1 VRFPGRVRTGT
12 IEGQPRRWATAKH
25 LETTDAQSERTSL
38 RTRPVMRSS
47 GPGRHLDL
55 RTVARRLGGL
65 LMIAGGL
72 VLGFVAFQLWGTGIE
87 HANAQRE
94 LRTEFEQSLA
104 DAKLESPSAATVPP
118 ATSMRREPE
127 SPGLVPTSRRPATA
141 DVTTMP
147 SRPPTTTLPAT
158 TVPPTTAP
166 QPTTVPPT
174 TVPPTTAPPPTVPPQ
189 PVFAPGDPVARLE
202 IPRIGVDE
210 IVVSG
215 VGVEDLK
222 KGPGH
227 YPGTPLP
234 GQPGNAAIAGH
245 RTTYGAPFFSIDELV
260 PGDEII
266 ATTYAGRF
274 VYRVTGTVVVPP
286 TEVGVIAG
294 TSDARLALTS
304 CHPLY
309 SASSRIVVTAQL
321 DVEHSTPVTTV
332 PPSTTAPVRPRPTA
346 TTAAPKRVTRTTAS
360 TTTAARRSATTT
372 TTSTTT
378 TSTTTTV
385 PPESGPA
392 SSIPLADAFGG
403 AGGSSAQPSAPTG
416 AAAPSLSTGWFDDLG
431 ALVDLLLWG
440 AVGVLVVLIVRL
452 ASRRVGH
459 RLLFSALGV
468 VPFAV
473 ALFFFYEN
481 INRVLPAGV

>member
-1 VRFPGRVRTGT
+1 MHNP
-12 IEGQPRRWATAKH
+12 
-25 LETTDAQSERTSL
+25 
-38 RTRPVMRSS
+38 
-47 GPGRHLDL
+47 DL
-55 RTVARRLGGL
+55 RTVGRRLGGL
-65 LMIAGGL
+65 LMIVGAL
-72 VLGFVAFQLWGTGIE
+72 VIGFVAFQLWGTGIQ
-87 HANAQRE
+87 HARAQRE

-104 DAKLESPSAATVPP
+104 DAQVVSPTEATAPPVTSMQPAATPSPP
-118 ATSMRREPE
+118 AT
-127 SPGLVPTSRRPATA
+127 
-141 DVTTMP
+141 
-147 SRPPTTTLPAT
+147 SRPPTTTAGTTKSSPRPKT
-158 TVPPTTAP
+158 TVPPK
-166 QPTTVPPT
+166 TVPR
-174 TVPPTTAPPPTVPPQ
+174 TTAPPRATAPPTTVPPQ

-227 YPGTPLP
+227 YPQTPLP
-234 GQPGNAAIAGH
+234 GQAGNAAIAGH
-245 RTTYGAPFFSIDELV
+245 RTTYGAPFFNIDQLA
-260 PGDEII
+260 PGDEVI
-266 ATTYAGRF
+266 TTTFAGRF

-286 TEVGVIAG
+286 AEVGVIAG
-294 TSDARLALTS
+294 TSDARLTLTS

-332 PPSTTAPVRPRPTA
+332 PPPTTAPARPRPPE
-346 TTAAPKRVTRTTAS
+346 TTAAPKRVARTTAS

-403 AGGSSAQPSAPTG
+403 AGGSSAQPSGPTG
-416 AAAPSLSTGWFDDLG
+416 AAAPSLGTGWFDDLG